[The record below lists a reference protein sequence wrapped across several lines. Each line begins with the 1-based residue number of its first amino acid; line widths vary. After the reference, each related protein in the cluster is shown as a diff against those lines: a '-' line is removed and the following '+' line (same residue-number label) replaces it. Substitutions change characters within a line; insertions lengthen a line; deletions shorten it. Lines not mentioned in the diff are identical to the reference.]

1 MHLEMIMSK
10 TILIGI
16 AGGTGSG
23 KTSVANAI
31 IKEFSPTEVALI
43 QQDSYYKDLKHLSM
57 DEREHVN
64 FDHPNAVD
72 FIEMG
77 NHLKSI
83 LDGKIIDI
91 PIYDFNTHTRR
102 IQTHKIGNHHII
114 VLEGILALFDKN
126 IRDMM
131 DIKFYVDTPDD
142 IRIIRRIKRDIN
154 KRGRSFESVIKQYYS
169 TVRPMHEQFV
179 EPSKKYANIIIPEG
193 AHNKVAIDI
202 IRTKIVSILLERNK
216 R

>member
-1 MHLEMIMSK
+1 MKK

-31 IKEFSPTEVALI
+31 LAEFSPSEVVLI
-43 QQDSYYKDLKHLSM
+43 QQDSYYKDLKHLHL
-57 DEREHVN
+57 DERATAN
-64 FDHPNAVD
+64 FDHPDAVD
-72 FIEMG
+72 F
-77 NHLKSI
+77 NKL
-83 LDGKIIDI
+83 GKDLQSLIAGEIAQI
-91 PIYDFNTHTRR
+91 PIYDFNTHTRTNE
-102 IQTHKIGNHHII
+102 ILTIGNHHII
-114 VLEGILALFDKN
+114 VLEGILALFDEK
-126 IRDMM
+126 IRNMM
-131 DIKFYVDTPDD
+131 DIKLYVDTPDD

-154 KRGRSFESVIKQYYS
+154 KRGRTFESVIEQYYN

-202 IRTKIVSILLERNK
+202 IRTKIVSILLEGNQ
-216 R
+216 